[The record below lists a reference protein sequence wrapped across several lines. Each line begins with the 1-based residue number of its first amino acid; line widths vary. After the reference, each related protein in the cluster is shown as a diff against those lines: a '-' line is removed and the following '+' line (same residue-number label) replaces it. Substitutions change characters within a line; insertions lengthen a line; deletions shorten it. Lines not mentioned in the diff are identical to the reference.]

1 MEALAASHRY
11 EENLAARAQT
21 DQASFAAVYDHFFR
35 RVYNYVRYRVGDPAS
50 ADDVTAQ
57 IFERA
62 LNHLSEY
69 HSNRGSFAAW
79 LFGIARHAVQD
90 HLRKRRRNPHVPLE
104 SVEDRLSDA
113 AGPDQHVEAKQ
124 DREYLLGLIA
134 SLNEREKEILALKF
148 GASLTNRRIAE
159 LIGLKESHV
168 GVILYRT
175 MGKLREKLQG
185 DENGRRILGRSI

>member
-69 HSNRGSFAAW
+69 HSKRGSFAAW